1 LIKDIIILKSRSAQ
15 YRETRTGKQEDEM
28 HRFKRGAWFLLIV
41 TMILSSGMMAGCTK
55 KPGGGAGTA
64 GSGASKLDE
73 ARTAAISAEQKLGE
87 LRQERIKLEKE
98 LQAKQAE
105 PQK

>member
-1 LIKDIIILKSRSAQ
+1 MSRFNKVVLISL
-15 YRETRTGKQEDEM
+15 
-28 HRFKRGAWFLLIV
+28 LLIC
-41 TMILSSGMMAGCTK
+41 TGMMAGCTK
-55 KPGGGAGTA
+55 KPGGSTAA
-64 GSGASKLDE
+64 GSGASKLDD
-73 ARTAAISAEQKLGE
+73 ARVAAENAEQKLGE